1 MEYRQAGKIT
11 GTHGLDGRVLVRHDL
26 GSKTAFRKLKHIFV
40 GLKRESYIPY
50 FIEDVKI
57 HNDEEV
63 LLKLD
68 EVDSVEAARLLA
80 GKNIYLESELYAQM
94 KPRAVSVDMKGFTVI
109 DAEKGVLGT
118 IADLFET
125 PGQVL
130 ATVWYQGKEV
140 IIPLVDATVVG
151 IDGSRKT
158 IQVRLPEGLL
168 DVYL

>member
-1 MEYRQAGKIT
+1 
-11 GTHGLDGRVLVRHDL
+11 
-26 GSKTAFRKLKHIFV
+26 
-40 GLKRESYIPY
+40 
-50 FIEDVKI
+50 
-57 HNDEEV
+57 
-63 LLKLD
+63 
-68 EVDSVEAARLLA
+68 
-80 GKNIYLESELYAQM
+80 
-94 KPRAVSVDMKGFTVI
+94 
-109 DAEKGVLGT
+109 
-118 IADLFET
+118 LFET